1 MDDWLFLL
9 KTVRLSWGR
18 LGKPRRVTAA
28 VSGGADSVAL
38 LHALHALSKEEELSL
53 SVAHVDHC
61 LRPGSKADA
70 SFVVNVCREL
80 GIPCRVFEVQ
90 VDGSS
95 EDAARNA
102 RYEALREACR
112 ENGTSVLALAHHLR
126 DQAETLLL
134 HLFRGSGGGGLSAM
148 TEFSQRTWPEGESI
162 TLWRPWLSV
171 SPETIRAAL
180 KEMCV
185 SWREDETNAGDAY
198 LRNYIRHQVLPAV
211 AARIPHAEEA
221 VGRAAK
227 ILSEE
232 EAYFRH
238 EAKLFLEREN
248 NACLYDPCRW
258 IRYIPLARLHPVLR
272 RHALRLA
279 CPVTLDFETTERLSA
294 LSPGEIMNLPEGWR
308 AQCSKEYLHFLPPV
322 GREIPPALPMPGT
335 LIVQPWN
342 GETGDGIRTQAMKKS
357 VYDQCRLRDWE
368 PGDRIHPLGAKGSK
382 SMQDYFVDKKL
393 PRPFR
398 RYVPLLCI
406 GSQVVWAIGTGAS
419 EEARVSPGDDAVLLT
434 YEGFLPGAA
443 SCPPVQNNDG

>member
-1 MDDWLFLL
+1 MP
-9 KTVRLSWGR
+9 SS
-18 LGKPRRVTAA
+18 VTAA

-185 SWREDETNAGDAY
+185 SWREDETNAGDRY
-198 LRNYIRHQVLPAV
+198 LRNYLRHQVLPAV
-211 AARIPHAEEA
+211 TARLPRAEEA
-221 VGRAAK
+221 MSRAARV
-227 ILSEE
+227 LAEE
-232 EAYFRH
+232 NAFLLGEAG
-238 EAKLFLEREN
+238 AFLERN
-248 NACLYDPCRW
+248 DNACLSGPCRW
-258 IRYIPLARLHPVLR
+258 VRFEPLAKLHPALR
-272 RHALRLA
+272 RHVVRLA
-279 CPVTLDFETTERLSA
+279 SPVKLDWETTEGLTS
-294 LSPGEIMNLPEGWR
+294 LNPGRIMNLPEGWR
-308 AQCSKEYLHFLPPV
+308 AQCTRRFLHFLPPEDRAV
-322 GREIPPALPMPGT
+322 PPAIQADALRELP
-335 LIVQPWN
+335 WK
-342 GETGDGIRTQAMKKS
+342 GETGDGIRTQA
-357 VYDQCRLRDWE
+357 VPRRVFEACQLRFGQ
-368 PGDRIHPLGAKGSK
+368 PGDVIHPLGGPGTK
-382 SMQDYFVDKKL
+382 SMQDYWVDKKID
-393 PRPFR
+393 RPFR
-398 RYVPLLCI
+398 RYMPLLCL
-406 GSQVVWAIGTGAS
+406 GNRVVWAIGAGVG
-419 EEARVSPGDDAVLLT
+419 EEARVRAGDSAALLR
-434 YEGFLPGAA
+434 YEGFLPGNTVGAQRE
-443 SCPPVQNNDG
+443 PNEQNDDR